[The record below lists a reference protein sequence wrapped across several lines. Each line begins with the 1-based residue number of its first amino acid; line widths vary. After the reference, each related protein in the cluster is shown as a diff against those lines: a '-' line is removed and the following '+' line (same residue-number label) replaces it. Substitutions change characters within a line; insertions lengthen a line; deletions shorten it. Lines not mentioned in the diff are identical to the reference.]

1 MDCFLELEN
10 NNLSQVL
17 EADGCW
23 RSRMTAGAK
32 VVTIW
37 FAKLGLRALWRFN
50 PCWLNHCAEKSF
62 KQYSIVDAGVP
73 NNTTYIALLVHAR
86 RPSLLNMK

>member
-1 MDCFLELEN
+1 MVRG
-10 NNLSQVL
+10 LSVSSSTKDWVF
-17 EADGCW
+17 A
-23 RSRMTAGAK
+23 SRAK

-37 FAKLGLRALWRFN
+37 FAILGLRALWRFN
-50 PCWLNHCAEKSF
+50 PCWLNHCAEKYF
-62 KQYSIVDAGVP
+62 KQYSVVDAGVR